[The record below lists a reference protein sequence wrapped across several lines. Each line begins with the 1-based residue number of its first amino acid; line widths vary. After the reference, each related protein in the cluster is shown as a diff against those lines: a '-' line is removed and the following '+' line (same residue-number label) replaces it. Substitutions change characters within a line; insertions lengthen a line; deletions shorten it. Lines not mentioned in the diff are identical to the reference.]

1 MASPFRLLFV
11 CLGNICRSPAAEGVM
26 QSQVAAAGL
35 AEQVRID
42 SAGTAGWHR
51 GKRPDARMLA
61 AAAGRGYELTS
72 FARQVEAA
80 DLTGFDLVVVMDE
93 SNRRDLGTF
102 DPEGRHAAKVRLF
115 CEFCTDHDL
124 REVPDPYYGG
134 PEGFE
139 QVLDLLE
146 DGCAGLLRHVQ
157 DRLPA

>member
-1 MASPFRLLFV
+1 MH
-11 CLGNICRSPAAEGVM
+11 
-26 QSQVAAAGL
+26 SQVAAAGL

-72 FARQVEAA
+72 FARQFEAE
-80 DLTGFDLVVVMDE
+80 DLAGFDLVVVMDE
-93 SNRRDLGTF
+93 SNRRDLGAL

-115 CEFCTDHDL
+115 CEFCTRHDL

-157 DRLPA
+157 ERLQA